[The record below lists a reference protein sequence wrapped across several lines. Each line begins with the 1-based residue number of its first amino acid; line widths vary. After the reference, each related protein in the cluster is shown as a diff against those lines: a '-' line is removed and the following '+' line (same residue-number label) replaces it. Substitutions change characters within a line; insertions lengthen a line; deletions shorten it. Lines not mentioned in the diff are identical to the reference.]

1 MAEEIIVDENISI
14 RNAFKLVGRDTTV
27 TKNAKTR
34 VETIRPNP
42 TLKNLEKAGISIDS
56 PFTVLGDEDNNI
68 KLAKTVMGDTGKR
81 GNSNFVTLGSVEQEL
96 RSIYERK
103 TRKPFPMLLMYGAG
117 GQLQKAPDLMK
128 KYGEQFKQPRREDKF
143 KKIPPAEISLKNIA
157 NGIAEIPDLD
167 TRAAVAF
174 NSLVPLRPSEITSLK
189 AEDIDFNTGA
199 ISEEWKRVNKIRNPV
214 ELPEIALSI
223 LKNQKLKGNEFLFG
237 DVESKEMTAAV
248 KKYVAP
254 KFSEFVKGSE
264 GMGREIRG
272 AKDLRKIIPS
282 IIASQLDQGKYI
294 SQIMGHSKYDQITDT
309 LSKMTQD
316 RYLSPIMNKTGATPK
331 VALIALQNMYG
342 EVLKLESINSLGS
355 QFGLVLP
362 ELEVKGS
369 PRINVIPKDQDILSD
384 VRIKGDLTDVDVGL
398 IEEAREARKVKFAR
412 EISEDTLGKI
422 QADIKIEEA
431 KPALLDLKKQTMDQ
445 DIDFQLEKAEVKAEK
460 VAERRKFKKI
470 EEDKLAKEVSENRD
484 TNIKNSEADVN
495 TKLGNKKIYGKFLMG
510 AGLVY
515 GLNFIPSD
523 YNAANAANLQALEG
537 DDDSFEARMRRGA
550 SNVLGPNVA
559 AGVEAGAKYLDPGFQ
574 MAVELGPEAV
584 KETFGAT
591 DVADATLNN
600 DSNRP
605 FKTREMI
612 VADQQAMQDKAD
624 QQQYRGEVSP
634 QVDDELAIQKQMN
647 IKKQSED
654 FGREAEKKSQLTL
667 EQQIETLLQEKQGG
681 ANYAQQ

>member
-14 RNAFKLVGRDTTV
+14 RDAFKLVGRDTTV

-103 TRKPFPMLLMYGAG
+103 TRKPFPMILMYGAT

-294 SQIMGHSKYDQITDT
+294 SQIMGHTKYDQITDT

-445 DIDFQLEKAEVKAEK
+445 DIDFQLEKAEVKAAK
-460 VAERRKFKKI
+460 VADRRKFKKI

-523 YNAANAANLQALEG
+523 YNAAQAANLQALEG

-559 AGVEAGAKYLDPGFQ
+559 AGVEAGAKFLDPGIQ
-574 MAVELGPEAV
+574 MAAELGPEAV
-584 KETFGAT
+584 KETFGAST
-591 DVADATLNN
+591 VANATLNN
-600 DSNRP
+600 DP
-605 FKTREMI
+605 LAQIKTG
-612 VADQQAMQDKAD
+612 DQIRAGQQVMQDKAD
-624 QQQYRGEVSP
+624 QQQYRGEVSS

-647 IKKQSED
+647 MKKQSEG